1 MRKVWKDALKQA
13 YCAPEPERK
22 AEFLNRI
29 KEPEMTAGEFIISQ
43 LGYIRKWNW
52 LLSLLLF
59 GIAVSGCMTKEP
71 GMAGILAAL
80 TPFLALSAAA
90 ESSRSVRYRM
100 DELEMSGRF
109 TLKAVVMAR
118 MAVLGIGNLILLG
131 IICPVLLWQGQGV
144 FLYFGISILTPYL
157 LTSFCSLVIVRRI
170 RDKESIYYCSGV
182 TVFVCGFQALLTA
195 VHVDIYDLL
204 GPVSWCGVLT
214 VLAVLIVRECRKI
227 WKQTEDYAWN

>member
-1 MRKVWKDALKQA
+1 MKKLWKDAIKQA
-13 YCAPEPERK
+13 YRAPEAVGKK
-22 AEFLNRI
+22 AFLRRI
-29 KEPEMTAGEFIISQ
+29 EGPEMSVKDFLFSQ

-52 LLSLLLF
+52 GLAVLF
-59 GIAVSGCMTKEP
+59 FAIAVFGGMAKMSE
-71 GMAGILAAL
+71 MAGILAAL
-80 TPFLALSAAA
+80 TPFLALAQAA

-118 MAVLGIGNLILLG
+118 MAVLGTGNLILLG
-131 IICPVLLWQGQGV
+131 LICPVLLWQGQGV

-204 GPVSWCGVLT
+204 RPVSWCGVLT
-214 VLAVLIVRECRKI
+214 VLVVLTARECRKI